1 MENKTY
7 ILADNQD
14 ITREGVRYLIHQL
27 SKKHTILT
35 ASSCVELQE
44 NLKIYPNSVVILDYT
59 LFDYTSVNQFLNMI
73 AGAKESSWL
82 LFSDE
87 LSEVFLRQVLF
98 TYEKVCVVMKMGKKE
113 VIVEAIKTISAGKV
127 YLCEVAKSIKESG
140 IPKAKQPDV
149 LTATEKMVLHDIALG
164 KMTKEIA
171 QEKNLSFHTV
181 NTHRRNIFRKLSVNN
196 AHEATKYALQAGLI
210 NVVEYYI

>member
-1 MENKTY
+1 
-7 ILADNQD
+7 
-14 ITREGVRYLIHQL
+14 
-27 SKKHTILT
+27 
-35 ASSCVELQE
+35 
-44 NLKIYPNSVVILDYT
+44 
-59 LFDYTSVNQFLNMI
+59 
-73 AGAKESSWL
+73 
-82 LFSDE
+82 
-87 LSEVFLRQVLF
+87 
-98 TYEKVCVVMKMGKKE
+98 MKMGKKE